1 MRKHHVGNLAIAAVA
16 ALNICLWLIF
26 PPPGDGRP
34 LYLVGVF
41 GEMLSSTALI
51 LMSCAIFLAN
61 RPRFVE
67 PYFGGL
73 DKMYQSHKTAALL
86 AFFMI
91 LIHWLIMPRGELR
104 IGTPIGI
111 AAALGFFVL
120 ILLTIAPT
128 MPLLGSF
135 VRFSYSRWRWT
146 HKFVGLFF
154 IIAIAHS
161 YLVNTLIATTLVP
174 LLYLRIISFAG
185 VAAYLYQELLSG
197 RFRKHLPYVVEEVRK
212 LNGTTLEVTLKP
224 RDRKLVFNAGQF
236 LFVHF
241 TGDRTLAEPHPF
253 TVSSAPQE
261 DNLRLSIKTSGDWTQ
276 YLDEHLKPGTPAKVD
291 GSYGMFNYKTG
302 KPRQVWIAGGIG
314 ITPFL
319 SWIRDFDEQPG
330 VDVDFFYTIRS
341 EGDALFLDE
350 LHTASSRDGFRVHTL
365 YSTQGGRLSAAHV
378 AALSQD
384 GLIDKSIY
392 LCGPLA
398 MTAALSRQFQRL
410 GVAAKDIHFEE
421 FNFR

>member
-1 MRKHHVGNLAIAAVA
+1 
-16 ALNICLWLIF
+16 
-26 PPPGDGRP
+26 
-34 LYLVGVF
+34 
-41 GEMLSSTALI
+41 
-51 LMSCAIFLAN
+51 MSCAIFLAN

-73 DKMYQSHKTAALL
+73 DKMYRSHKTIALL
-86 AFFMI
+86 AFFLI

-111 AAALGFFVL
+111 AAALGFVVL

-146 HKFVGLFF
+146 HRFVGLFM
-154 IIAIAHS
+154 IMAIVHS
-161 YLVNTLIATTLVP
+161 YLVNTVIATTYVP
-174 LLYLRIISFAG
+174 LLYMRIISFAG
-185 VAAYLYQELLSG
+185 AGLYLYKELLSG
-197 RFRKHLPYVVEEVRK
+197 RFRKHLSYAVETVRH

-224 RDRKLVFNAGQF
+224 EGDKLAFKAGQF

-241 TGDRTLAEPHPF
+241 GGDRMLAEPHPF
-253 TVSSAPQE
+253 TVSSAPAE
-261 DNLRLSIKTSGDWTQ
+261 NNLRLSIKASGDWTQ
-276 YLDEHLKPGTPAKVD
+276 YLGQHLKPGTPAKID

-319 SWIRDFDEQPG
+319 SWVRDFDGHPG
-330 VDVDFFYTIRS
+330 VDVDLFYSVRS
-341 EGDALFLDE
+341 PADAHFLDE
-350 LHTASSRDGFRVHTL
+350 LHAAGTQGSLRVHVL
-365 YSTQGGRLSAAHV
+365 YSTEGGRLSAANV
-378 AALSQD
+378 VELSQGD
-384 GLIDKSIY
+384 LIGKSIY

-398 MTAALSRQFQRL
+398 MITALSGQFRRL
-410 GVAAKDIHFEE
+410 GVAARDIHFEE

>member
-1 MRKHHVGNLAIAAVA
+1 
-16 ALNICLWLIF
+16 
-26 PPPGDGRP
+26 
-34 LYLVGVF
+34 
-41 GEMLSSTALI
+41 MLSSTALI

-61 RPRFVE
+61 RPRFAE

-73 DKMYQSHKTAALL
+73 DRMYQTHKTIALL

-91 LIHWLIMPRGELR
+91 LIHWIIMPRGELR

-111 AAALGFFVL
+111 AAALGFVVL
-120 ILLTIAPT
+120 VLLTIAPT

-146 HKFVGLFF
+146 HRFIGLFF
-154 IIAIAHS
+154 ILAIAHS

-174 LLYLRIISFAG
+174 LLYLRVISFAG
-185 VAAYLYQELLSG
+185 AAAYLYKELLSG
-197 RFRKHLPYVVEEVRK
+197 RFHKHLPYVVDAVHK
-212 LNGTTLEVTLKP
+212 LNGTTLEVTLSP
-224 RDRKLVFNAGQF
+224 QDRKLVFNAGQF

-241 TGDRTLAEPHPF
+241 TGDRKLAEPHPF

-261 DNLRLSIKTSGDWTQ
+261 NNLRLSIKASGDWTH
-276 YLDEHLKPGTPAKVD
+276 YLNEHLKPGTPAKVD
-291 GSYGMFNYKTG
+291 GGYGMFNYKTG
-302 KPRQVWIAGGIG
+302 RPRQIWIAGGIG

-319 SWIRDFDEQPG
+319 SWIRNFAGQPG
-330 VDVDFFYTIRS
+330 VDVDFFYTVRS
-341 EGDALFLDE
+341 EAEALFLDE
-350 LHTASSRDGFRVHTL
+350 LNAAASAQESFRAHVL
-365 YSTQGGRLSAAHV
+365 YSTQGGRLSAARV
-378 AALSQD
+378 AELSQ
-384 GLIDKSIY
+384 GGVIGKSIY

-398 MTAALSRQFQRL
+398 MTAALSRQFRRL

>member
-1 MRKHHVGNLAIAAVA
+1 
-16 ALNICLWLIF
+16 
-26 PPPGDGRP
+26 
-34 LYLVGVF
+34 
-41 GEMLSSTALI
+41 
-51 LMSCAIFLAN
+51 
-61 RPRFVE
+61 
-67 PYFGGL
+67 
-73 DKMYQSHKTAALL
+73 
-86 AFFMI
+86 
-91 LIHWLIMPRGELR
+91 MPRGELR

-111 AAALGFFVL
+111 AAALGFCVL

-146 HKFVGLFF
+146 PKFVGLFF

-197 RFRKHLPYVVEEVRK
+197 RFRKHLPYVVETVRK

-224 RDRKLVFNAGQF
+224 QDRKLVFNAGQF

-261 DNLRLSIKTSGDWTQ
+261 NNLRLSIKASGDWTH
-276 YLDEHLKPGTPAKVD
+276 YLGEHLKPGTPAKVD
-291 GSYGMFNYKTG
+291 GGYGMFNYKTG
-302 KPRQVWIAGGIG
+302 RPRQIWIAGGIG
-314 ITPFL
+314 LTPFL
-319 SWIRDFDEQPG
+319 SWVRDFEGHPAADI
-330 VDVDFFYTIRS
+330 DLFYTVRS
-341 EGDALFLDE
+341 EVDALFLDE
-350 LHTASSRDGFRVHTL
+350 LQAAASLHDNFRVHVL
-365 YSTQGGRLSAAHV
+365 YSTQGGRLSAERIAS
-378 AALSQD
+378 LSKE
-384 GLIDKSIY
+384 GLSGKSIY

-398 MTAALSRQFQRL
+398 MIAALSKQFRRQ
-410 GVAAKDIHFEE
+410 GIAASDIHFEE